1 MTEVCPR
8 LIAFYLPQFHP
19 IPENDAWWG
28 PGFTEWRNVTRG
40 TPLYKGHRQPRRPA
54 DLGYY
59 DLRIPEVQQ
68 EQADLAASFGVHGF
82 CYYHYWFAGTRL
94 LERPLDTVLK
104 TRNPSLPFCV
114 CWANENWT
122 RRWDG
127 LEDEILIG
135 QQHSPEIDQRFILD
149 LMPTLADDRYIT
161 VGGKRLLM
169 VYRPSRLFD
178 CRRATDT
185 WRDEVL
191 KAGLGDLH
199 LVMVQHGDDNPLQM
213 GFDAA
218 VEFPPHGM
226 AVPDIQHKMDGLDP
240 EFKGGIYEYDALA
253 KLASSRH
260 RPHYPLHRGV
270 MLGWDN
276 TARRGKSAT
285 VYHGAT
291 PQRYREWLEAMLQD
305 AKKHGGPDDVVFIN
319 AWNEWAEG
327 TYLEPDEDNG
337 HQWLEA
343 TREAVESIGGQAG
356 HVGTIQAAVAIE
368 ADPTAEDVTRLL
380 KNRRRAR
387 SRQRFQTLMV
397 RSGKFMRRP
406 GKISKLKKHGSA
418 ALAAILRKLLPN
430 RGPGKAAMEPLWRNV
445 SGSKSSGR
453 HAVMFVGHDS
463 HLAGSQ
469 MLLLEM
475 LRMAR
480 ESSQINPSL
489 LLLGDGVLEPNYQ
502 KLVNTCNIMPMLE
515 AGISPDD
522 AIASAIEAAPVRP
535 EVAICSTIACAGA
548 ARVFRS
554 MDIPVVHLINE
565 LPTTVECNGWED
577 LVIDIGSSV
586 RRMVFVSRFSQQ
598 AFVNR
603 FGLDESRCAIVHP
616 GWLGNGHVQ
625 SDHDRL
631 RSRIRKELSLP
642 QDALIVLGC
651 GQIHPRKG
659 VDLFVQ
665 TGAKVLSQPGTESVH
680 FVWIGDGSAD
690 DTRWVAHDIAILPC
704 KDRMHLVP
712 SKSDIHPYFEASDLY
727 VLSSREDPYPIVCV
741 QAMAAGLPVIAFDG
755 VGGAPEAL
763 VDGTGVV
770 VPFPDTAAMADA
782 IVNLV
787 RDNSGRKSMGDAA
800 RARAE
805 ATCSS
810 RHHFDGILNVVATT
824 CGVDLRESLV
834 K

>member
-1 MTEVCPR
+1 MTAGCPR
-8 LIAFYLPQFHP
+8 TIAFYLPQFHP

-28 PGFTEWRNVTRG
+28 PGFTEWRNVTRAQPMY
-40 TPLYKGHRQPRRPA
+40 TGHAQPRRPA

-59 DLRIPEVQQ
+59 DLRLPEVQQ
-68 EQADLAASFGVHGF
+68 EQADLAASHGIHGF
-82 CYYHYWFAGTRL
+82 CYYHYWFAGKRL
-94 LERPLDTVLK
+94 LERPLDTVLASGSP
-104 TRNPSLPFCV
+104 TLPFCI

-135 QQHSPEIDQRFILD
+135 QQHSPDIDRQFITD
-149 LMPTLADDRYIT
+149 LLPTLGDDRYIT
-161 VGGKRLLM
+161 INGKRLLM
-169 VYRPSRLFD
+169 VYRPSRLSD
-178 CRRATDT
+178 CRRATDI

-226 AVPDIQHKMDGLDP
+226 AVPDIQHTLKGLDTD
-240 EFKGGIYEYDALA
+240 FRGGVYEYDAIATL
-253 KLASSRH
+253 STNRP
-260 RPHYPLHRGV
+260 RPHHPLHRGV

-276 TARRGKSAT
+276 TARRGHAAT

-291 PQRYREWLEAMLQD
+291 PERYRTWLEAMLRD
-305 AKKHGGPDDVVFIN
+305 AKQHGGSEDVVFIN

-327 TYLEPDEDNG
+327 TYLEPDEHNG

-343 TREAVESIGGQAG
+343 TRDALEAIGGQADSG
-356 HVGTIQAAVAIE
+356 SQTQSMVAIE
-368 ADPTAEDVTRLL
+368 SDPSPEDISRLL
-380 KNRRRAR
+380 KERRRAR

-397 RSGKFMRRP
+397 RTGNFMRRP
-406 GKISKLKKHGSA
+406 GKLSKINKHGC
-418 ALAAILRKLLPN
+418 AAIKKARQRLLPS
-430 RGPGKAAMEPLWRNV
+430 RGARRTAMEPLWRNV
-445 SGSKSSGR
+445 STGKSTGKHS
-453 HAVMFVGHDS
+453 VLFVGHDA

-480 ESSQINPSL
+480 ESSQINPML

-502 KLVNTCNIMPMLE
+502 KLVTTCNIVPMME
-515 AGISPDD
+515 AGIAPADAIAA
-522 AIASAIEAAPVRP
+522 AIASAPLQP

-548 ARVFRS
+548 AQVCRGLDV
-554 MDIPVVHLINE
+554 PVVHLINE
-565 LPTTVECNGWED
+565 LPTTVESNGWED
-577 LVIDIGSSV
+577 LVVDIGTAA

-598 AFVNR
+598 AFVNQ

-616 GWLGNGHVQ
+616 GWLGNGHMQ

-631 RSRIRKELSLP
+631 RLRIRKELSLP
-642 QDALIVLGC
+642 ENALIVLGC

-665 TGAKVLSQPGTESVH
+665 VGARVLAQEGTDAVH

-690 DTRWVAHDIAILPC
+690 DTRWVAHDIASLPC
-704 KDRMHLVP
+704 HDRIHLVS
-712 SKSDIHPYFEASDLY
+712 SKPDIHPYFEASDLY

-741 QAMAAGLPVIAFDG
+741 QAMAAGLPVVAFDG

-763 VDGTGVV
+763 VDGTGLV
-770 VPFPDTAAMADA
+770 VPFLDTAAMADSILGLIKDEA
-782 IVNLV
+782 
-787 RDNSGRKSMGDAA
+787 GRVAMGVAA
-800 RARAE
+800 RSRAQDR
-805 ATCSS
+805 CSS
-810 RHHFDGILNVVATT
+810 KHHFDGVLDVVATT
-824 CGVDLRESLV
+824 CGVDLRETLLQ
-834 K
+834 